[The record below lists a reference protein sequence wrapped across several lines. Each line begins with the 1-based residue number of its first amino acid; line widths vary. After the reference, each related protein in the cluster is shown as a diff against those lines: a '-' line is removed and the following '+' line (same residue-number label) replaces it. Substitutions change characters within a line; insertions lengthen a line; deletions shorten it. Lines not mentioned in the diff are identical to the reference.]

1 MWSQVKCVEKW
12 LVSAGPAK
20 AAAGVQQE
28 PSPITAGLVSVVSLK
43 CPLNRFCKHQ
53 CGHDLATG
61 IITGWFG
68 FG

>member
-1 MWSQVKCVEKW
+1 MWSQVKRAEEW

-20 AAAGVQQE
+20 AAAGAQRE

-43 CPLNRFCKHQ
+43 CPLNRSWKHQ
-53 CGHDLATG
+53 CGHDLAMG